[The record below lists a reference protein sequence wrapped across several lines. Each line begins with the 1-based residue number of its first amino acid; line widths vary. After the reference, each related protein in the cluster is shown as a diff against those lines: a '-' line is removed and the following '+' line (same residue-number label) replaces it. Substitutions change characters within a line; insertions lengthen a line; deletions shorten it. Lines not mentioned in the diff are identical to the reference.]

1 VETQIFLS
9 ILGYEE
15 ELSRARG
22 SIDRSAAM
30 DTIRNLLH
38 GLQGVHIDVI
48 RSPYS
53 ERPRF
58 TEELIQELY
67 DSLPSVE
74 LEVHL
79 MTPEPLSILN
89 HIRAPSNKDPAPV
102 ASVHIEAFR
111 DEEEASEALR
121 KIRQMGFRPAIALDL
136 STPTDSIPRSVVEE
150 AELIF
155 VMSVLAG
162 NGGQKFDPG
171 AVRKVKWLREAYP
184 SKLLGVDGGINEETG
199 RLVIEAGADRLVVG
213 SRITGSDDPLEAL
226 KSLRMGLKSP

>member
-1 VETQIFLS
+1 VETPIFLS

-30 DTIRNLLH
+30 DMIRNLLN
-38 GLQGVHIDVI
+38 GIQGVHIDVI
-48 RSPYS
+48 RPPYS

-58 TEELIQELY
+58 TEGLIRELCN
-67 DSLPSVE
+67 SLPPVE

-79 MTPEPLSILN
+79 MTPEPLSILKYV
-89 HIRAPSNKDPAPV
+89 IAPFNEDPAPV

-111 DEEEASEALR
+111 DEEEACEALR
-121 KIRQMGFRPAIALDL
+121 EIRQIGFRPAVALEFP
-136 STPTDSIPRSVVEE
+136 TPTDFLPLSVVEE

-162 NGGQKFDPG
+162 KGGQKFDPG

-184 SKLLGVDGGINEETG
+184 SKPLVVDGGINEETG

-213 SRITGSDDPLEAL
+213 SRITGSNDPLEAL
-226 KSLRMGLKSP
+226 KNLRMGLKSP

>member
-1 VETQIFLS
+1 METPIFLS

-22 SIDRSAAM
+22 SIDGSAAM
-30 DTIRNLLH
+30 DTIRTLLH
-38 GLQGVHIDVI
+38 GLQGIHIDVI
-48 RSPYS
+48 RPPYS

-58 TEELIQELY
+58 TEELIWELY
-67 DSLPSVE
+67 DSLPPVE

-89 HIRAPSNKDPAPV
+89 YIRAPSNEDPMPV

-121 KIRQMGFRPAIALDL
+121 EIRQMGFRPAVALDL
-136 STPTDSIPRSVVEE
+136 PTPTNFLPRSVVEE

-162 NGGQKFDPG
+162 KGGQKFDPG
-171 AVRKVKWLREAYP
+171 VVRKVKWLREAYP

-199 RLVIEAGADRLVVG
+199 RLVIETGADRLVVG
-213 SRITGSDDPLEAL
+213 SRITGSDDPPEAL
-226 KSLRMGLKSP
+226 KNLRMGLKSL

>member
-1 VETQIFLS
+1 METPIFLS

-22 SIDRSAAM
+22 SIDGSAAM
-30 DTIRNLLH
+30 DMIRTLLY

-48 RSPYS
+48 RPPYS
-53 ERPRF
+53 ERARF
-58 TEELIQELY
+58 TEGVIRELCN
-67 DSLPSVE
+67 SLPPVE
-74 LEVHL
+74 LEFHL

-89 HIRAPSNKDPAPV
+89 NVRAPSNEDPAPV

-121 KIRQMGFRPAIALDL
+121 EIRQMGFRPAVALDL
-136 STPTDSIPRSVVEE
+136 PTPTDSLPRSVVEE

-162 NGGQKFDPG
+162 KGGQKFDPG

-184 SKLLGVDGGINEETG
+184 SKPLGVDGGINEETG
-199 RLVIEAGADRLVVG
+199 RLVIESGADRLVVG

-226 KSLRMGLKSP
+226 RNLRMGLKSP

>member
-1 VETQIFLS
+1 METPIFLS

-15 ELSRARG
+15 ELSRALG

-30 DTIRNLLH
+30 DMIRTLLH

-48 RSPYS
+48 RPPYS
-53 ERPRF
+53 ERSRF
-58 TEELIQELY
+58 TEGLIRELCN
-67 DSLPSVE
+67 SLPRVE

-79 MTPEPLSILN
+79 MTPEPLSILKC
-89 HIRAPSNKDPAPV
+89 IRAPSDEDPTPV

-111 DEEEASEALR
+111 DGEEASEALR
-121 KIRQMGFRPAIALDL
+121 EIRQMGFRPAIALDL
-136 STPTDSIPRSVVEE
+136 PTPTDSVPPDIVEE

-162 NGGQKFDPG
+162 KGGQKFDPG
-171 AVRKVKWLREAYP
+171 TVRKLRRLKEAYP
-184 SKLLGVDGGINEETG
+184 SKPLGVDGGINEETG

-226 KSLRMGLKSP
+226 KNLRMGLKSP